1 MFVIDRCMS
10 KVGTIGYHY
19 IIEATGCDPKI
30 LADSKRLRDILT
42 ESAKVGK
49 MDIRI
54 VHFYKF
60 SPTGVSGMIVVSES
74 HISIH
79 TWPEEG
85 YAAIDVY
92 ICGTKSEPEKTI
104 EYILEHIKAKY
115 AHITE
120 IKRGIKD
127 NDEYTHSILSWD
139 ETFEGSNQD

>member
-1 MFVIDRCMS
+1 MRNI
-10 KVGTIGYHY
+10 GTIGYHY

-30 LADSKRLRDILT
+30 LADSDKLREILVT
-42 ESAKVGK
+42 GAKKGK

-60 SPTGVSGMIVVSES
+60 SPTGVSGMVVVSES
-74 HISIH
+74 HVSIH
-79 TWPEEG
+79 TWPEEK

-92 ICGTKSEPEKTI
+92 ICGENTEPEYTI
-104 EYILEHIKAKY
+104 EYILEKIHAEY

-139 ETFEGSNQD
+139 EEK

>member
-1 MFVIDRCMS
+1 MS

-19 IIEATGCDPKI
+19 IVEASGCDPKVLGDPAKLKEI
-30 LADSKRLRDILT
+30 LLKA
-42 ESAKVGK
+42 AKIGK

-60 SPTGVSGMIVVSES
+60 SPTGVSGMVVVSES
-74 HISIH
+74 HVSIH

-92 ICGTKSEPEKTI
+92 ICGTKSEPEKTL
-104 EYILEHIKAKY
+104 EYILKEIGAEH

-120 IKRGIKD
+120 IERGIKD
-127 NDEYTHSILSWD
+127 NDEYTHSILTWD
-139 ETFEGSNQD
+139 ESPKEEEEEK

>member
-1 MFVIDRCMS
+1 MG
-10 KVGTIGYHY
+10 KVGTVGYHY
-19 IIEATGCDPKI
+19 IIEASGCDKEI
-30 LADSKRLRDILT
+30 LKDSHKLRDILV
-42 ESAKVGK
+42 EGAKIGK

-60 SPTGVSGMIVVSES
+60 SPTGVSGMVVVSES
-74 HISIH
+74 HVSIH

-92 ICGTKSEPEKTI
+92 ICGENTEPEKTI

-139 ETFEGSNQD
+139 EEFSNNP